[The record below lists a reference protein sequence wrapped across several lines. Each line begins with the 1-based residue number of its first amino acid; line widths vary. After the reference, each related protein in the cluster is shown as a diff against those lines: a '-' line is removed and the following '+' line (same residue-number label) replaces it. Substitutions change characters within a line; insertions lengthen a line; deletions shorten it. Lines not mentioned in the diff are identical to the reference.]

1 MLVCKTISEIR
12 ESVNIR
18 KKDGKSIG
26 FVPTMGALHKGHLTL
41 VEESIANSDVTVVS
55 IFVNPIQFNNQEDF
69 DKYPDTLEEDL
80 DALKD
85 NNVDIV
91 FLPEVSEMYVK
102 AQGQVTINF
111 GMLEEVL
118 EGEFRPGH
126 FSGVGV
132 VVSKLFNVVN
142 PDIAFFGQKDLQQLA
157 VIKTMVAVLNFN
169 VQIIGVPTVRE
180 VNGLA
185 MSSRNMRLTT
195 EQRVD
200 AGLIFDQLSILKAEV
215 LEGTD
220 FDIARNKS
228 SDVFAKKGF
237 DVEYLELVDSLSL
250 ESVKSIT
257 NKEVAICIA
266 AHFGGVRLIDNLV
279 FSPIKK

>member
-1 MLVCKTISEIR
+1 MLVCKTISEIK
-12 ESVNIR
+12 ENVNLR
-18 KKDGKSIG
+18 KKEGKSIG

-69 DKYPDTLEEDL
+69 DKYPDTLEADL

-102 AQGQVTINF
+102 AQGQVTIYF

-132 VVSKLFNVVN
+132 VVSKLFNIVN

-215 LEGTD
+215 LEGAD
-220 FDIARNKS
+220 FDLAKIES
-228 SDVFAKKGF
+228 LDVFNRNGF

-250 ESVKSIT
+250 ESVKST
-257 NKEVAICIA
+257 PNKEVAICIA

>member
-12 ESVNIR
+12 ECVNLR
-18 KKDGKSIG
+18 KKEGKSIG

-69 DKYPDTLEEDL
+69 NKYPDTLEADL
-80 DALKD
+80 GALKD
-85 NNVDIV
+85 YNVDIV
-91 FLPEVSEMYVK
+91 FLPGVSEMYVHGH
-102 AQGQVTINF
+102 GQVTMNF
-111 GMLEEVL
+111 GMLEAVL
-118 EGEFRPGH
+118 EGKFRPGH

-132 VVSKLFNVVN
+132 VVSKLFNIVN
-142 PDIAFFGQKDLQQLA
+142 PDMAFFGQKDLQQLA

-169 VQIIGVPTVRE
+169 VHIIGVPTVRE

-185 MSSRNMRLTT
+185 MSSRNLRLSSL
-195 EQRVD
+195 QRND
-200 AGLIFDQLSILKAEV
+200 AGLIFDQLSILKAKI
-215 LEGTD
+215 LEGSD
-220 FDIARNKS
+220 FDLARKESLDVLNKN
-228 SDVFAKKGF
+228 GF

-266 AHFGGVRLIDNLV
+266 AHFGGVRLIDNFV
-279 FSPIKK
+279 FSPNKK

>member
-1 MLVCKTISEIR
+1 MLVCKTISEIK
-12 ESVNIR
+12 ENVNLR
-18 KKDGKSIG
+18 KKEGKSIG